1 MGRWPKPECAC
12 GAAFPCVQVLSV
24 EVPGHAGGP
33 LPAHA
38 KQATLYVW
46 DGTDATPFPRRC
58 CTQILICT
66 YTPNPYIKRHP

>member
-1 MGRWPKPECAC
+1 MHMTGFIPYE
-12 GAAFPCVQVLSV
+12 QVLSV

-58 CTQILICT
+58 CTQTLDIDMNPKPCT
-66 YTPNPYIKRHP
+66 